1 MVPSMRLRLTPS
13 IANAI
18 FALAGLLIALMAIV
32 ATINSTMSVRVG
44 ELIGTINRTYVPV
57 YGMLARAHI
66 RSLEQSLALRQ
77 AALGSLSGA
86 SDIIADQLAAEA
98 KANEGVAQEL
108 AAARDAIAAQAA
120 TSSGI
125 DDRVLLGR
133 LEAQVE
139 AASRIRTTYD
149 RQRAELITALQARD
163 TPSILRGLERLDVTR
178 TEQNERLEN
187 TRRESLAFAA
197 KAVEATQASGREVI
211 RLTLLMLGIAILLG
225 ALMAFYIARRMVGSI
240 RQLVQATEAAEQGR
254 YDAEL
259 PVTSQDEIG
268 RLTRAFNLMLAELR
282 LKQKIRDTFGRY
294 MDPKVVSGLLDRP
307 ELSGV
312 AGERRVMTI
321 MFADMRGFTHL
332 SEEVT
337 PAVLVTVL
345 NRYLTVLT
353 EEIRERQG
361 IVDKYMGDGVMAFW
375 GPPFV
380 DPDQQARLACAAALA
395 QLGRFEAFRKEM
407 PELLGIRKY
416 VPDVGIRIGIATG
429 EVIAG
434 NVGSA
439 VTMNYTVMGDAVN
452 VASRLEGLNKLYG
465 TAILITEGTAAMA
478 GPDAVLREIDR
489 VTVQGRDIPMSVFEL
504 MGEAGSVEKPTL
516 QLVERYGE
524 GLAAYRARDWTHAM
538 AAFQDCLALR
548 PDDQPSAVMLSRTE
562 AFATSP
568 PPEGWDAVWHASK

>member
-1 MVPSMRLRLTPS
+1 MRFRLTPS

-44 ELIGTINRTYVPV
+44 DLIGTINRTYVPV

-77 AALGSLSGA
+77 AALSAAAGA
-86 SDIIADQLAAEA
+86 TDRIDAQLQAEA
-98 KANEGVAQEL
+98 EAGDEVGRELSAAQE
-108 AAARDAIAAQAA
+108 AITAQEK
-120 TSSGI
+120 SSTGI

-139 AASRIRTTYD
+139 AAARIRAGYD
-149 RQRAELITALQARD
+149 RQRADLVSALRAGDMAAIQA
-163 TPSILRGLERLDVTR
+163 GLDRLDGVR
-178 TEQNERLEN
+178 AEQNERMEE
-187 TRRESLAFAA
+187 TRRDSLAFAT
-197 KAVEATQASGREVI
+197 KAVEATQESGREVI
-211 RLTLLMLGIAILLG
+211 RLTLLMLAIAILLG
-225 ALMAFYIARRMVGSI
+225 AIMAFYIARRMVGSI
-240 RQLVQATEAAEQGR
+240 RRLVQATEAVEQGR
-254 YDAEL
+254 YDNEL

-307 ELSGV
+307 ELSGA
-312 AGERRVMTI
+312 AGDRRVMTI

-337 PAVLVTVL
+337 PALLVTVL

-361 IVDKYMGDGVMAFW
+361 IVDKYLGDGVMAFW

-380 DPDQQARLACAAALA
+380 EASEQARLACEAALA
-395 QLGRFEAFRKEM
+395 QVVRFDAFKKEL
-407 PELLGIRKY
+407 PDLLGIRRY

-434 NVGSA
+434 NVGSSVA
-439 VTMNYTVMGDAVN
+439 MNYTVMGDAVN
-452 VASRLEGLNKLYG
+452 VASRLEGLSKLYG
-465 TAILITEGTAAMA
+465 TTILLTEGTAAMA

-489 VTVQGRDIPMSVFEL
+489 VTVVGRDIPLTVFEL
-504 MGEAGSVEKPTL
+504 MGDARSVDKPTL
-516 QLVERYGE
+516 QLVAHYGE
-524 GLAAYRARDWTHAM
+524 ALAAYRSRDWSRAE
-538 AAFQDCLALR
+538 AALQACLALR
-548 PDDQPSAVMLSRTE
+548 PGDGPAGTLLARTQQ
-562 AFATSP
+562 FATTP
-568 PPEGWDAVWHASK
+568 PVDDWDGTWHAVQK